1 MEESSKHEDSLMSSP
16 SSKPPTLTS
25 TPNKK
30 LCDDDTGDLLVN
42 KVAAADSGLGT
53 SGIFSET
60 SAQSKKIGLFA
71 FVDGVW

>member
-1 MEESSKHEDSLMSSP
+1 MFSP
-16 SSKPPTLTS
+16 SSKAPTLTS

-60 SAQSKKIGLFA
+60 SAQSKKSVCNA
-71 FVDGVW
+71 FGDGVWYTSLRRRAAV